1 MKFNNSNNSRCL
13 KNNKSFNKTLLHHAC
28 SSGKLELVKS
38 LISLDM
44 IDITCTDISFYFLTK
59 F

>member
-13 KNNKSFNKTLLHHAC
+13 KNNKTFNKTLLHHAC

-44 IDITCTDISFYFLTK
+44 IDITCTDISFYFLT
-59 F
+59 